1 MGHQERL
8 EILGRTGLSGG
19 AVAASSAAS
28 QAMAAPR
35 ESPHICSEGCKPEQH
50 AGRCGKPNNSQRSS
64 TSRWEQATPAA
75 LSSELIDGAMQ
86 QAAQP
91 GRQTVIVSAPNSMKR
106 VCD

>member
-8 EILGRTGLSGG
+8 QVLGRSSLSGG
-19 AVAASSAAS
+19 AVAVSNAAS

-35 ESPHICSEGCKPEQH
+35 ESPHICPEGCKPEQH

-64 TSRWEQATPAA
+64 ASRWRQATPGG
-75 LSSELIDGAMQ
+75 LPSELIDGAMQ

-91 GRQTVIVSAPNSMKR
+91 GRQTVIAWR
-106 VCD
+106 R